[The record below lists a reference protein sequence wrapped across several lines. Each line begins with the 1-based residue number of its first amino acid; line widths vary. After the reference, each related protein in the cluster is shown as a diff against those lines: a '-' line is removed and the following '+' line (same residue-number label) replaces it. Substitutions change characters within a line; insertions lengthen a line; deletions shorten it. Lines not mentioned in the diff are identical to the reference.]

1 MNFLRGVLSSIVL
14 LLLPASMY
22 AASPSAGGVSRPGP
36 ASLTTTWSGG
46 PFTGVSSSPLGA
58 NCTNS
63 MCDNFS
69 LTVGTVNAGDVVT
82 IGIRWDTLVG
92 VSANDFDLHI
102 YSGTTEVGTSAN
114 GAPGN
119 SEEATIA
126 AIPGVYTVT
135 VLVYSVVNTSY
146 YGKATLKAGP
156 AARTPTYAAGSF
168 TFSPNITV
176 SAPVTV
182 TDGEPSI
189 RVDKR
194 GNVYTAGIRGVP
206 AGVDLW
212 KTNIY
217 TDPCA
222 AHWTSLG
229 SPDAFRT
236 PGGGQPG
243 PADGG
248 GDVDLAVGFPSDAS
262 LPRVYLSSLSAA
274 NVAFANSTDGGQTF
288 FLNPAV
294 AEIVADDRQWDEAY
308 GKDTVYLLYRAP
320 IPFTGL
326 FVEKST
332 NGGTTFGPASVVS
345 ASGTTPGYIAVDQND
360 GTVYA
365 CHASSS
371 QLFVAS
377 SKNAIQWSNTLVAN
391 TSPRHLFP
399 VVKVDRAGNVYAL
412 WSDGVNINLSVSTDH
427 AKTWST
433 PVQVNNPADTFTKT
447 NIFPWMDAGDA
458 GRVDIVW
465 YATDSIKSSSEVL
478 DNNDWHVY
486 FSQTLNALATNI
498 SFSQKRVS
506 DHIIHHGNISQGG
519 LTGTANRNLLDY
531 FQVAIDPQGAAV
543 ISYAD
548 DHNDFFGNVYT
559 ARQTSGSSV
568 LAATPNVPTVSGCTP
583 PPFHTDPEVVDF
595 APDAQVSIVN
605 VPADAVD
612 IMDIDYGDETIG
624 GNLFLLAKIRVLDL
638 TAGLPPNAHWR
649 CYLAFSHDI
658 ADKGKE
664 YYMELNNDGGV
675 QSFKYGTVVRTTS
688 GGYTETAVGNLDGA
702 SVSLTKPGIIR
713 LRILASKLTKPG
725 GSPPVVGDTVLGT
738 KGRTFVSGAAT
749 TVRFDRTRGG
759 TAFIIGGG
767 PGGGGGGILVECDD
781 PAISMKG
788 GWHDV
793 KDDRASNGHY
803 CRNVGANKGNGGAFM
818 EFQFHGTGV
827 EMDIARGPRGG
838 NADVLIDGV
847 SRGKLE
853 FFRPASNPSKPD
865 NSGQVDLTFGIK
877 QTYTTTQGSHTFRLN
892 VLNDNPDPKR
902 NMVYVD
908 DFVIEGGDIGGT
920 GSPTETSTLNS
931 GVVGAL
937 GLASQTLAA
946 TTGTQLLTAVL
957 GVPDGSSEDLVLIDP
972 DGGVVA
978 QSTGGNPVEVV
989 QAAPSKTGIYT
1000 VQVLN
1005 KTFSLDP
1012 YSLYLV
1018 RAQTVATPSNRL
1030 NSRSSETRPQ
1040 SFALYQNYPNPF
1052 NPVTYIRYSLP
1063 EAGFVKITVHNL
1075 LGQEVANLVSVDQQ
1089 PGNYSVSFDAS
1100 RLSSG
1105 VYYYRLRSGLFGDI
1119 KRMLLLK

>member
-1 MNFLRGVLSSIVL
+1 MKSLHGILPIVVL
-14 LLLPASMY
+14 LLLPAATYS
-22 AASPSAGGVSRPGP
+22 ATPSSGTVSRPG
-36 ASLTTTWSGG
+36 SLTFTWSGG

-58 NCTNS
+58 NCSNS
-63 MCDNFS
+63 TCDNFS

-92 VSANDFDLHI
+92 ASANDFDLHI
-102 YSGTTEVGTSAN
+102 YNSGGTEVGTSAN

-119 SEEATIA
+119 SEEATIPA
-126 AIPGVYTVT
+126 TPGVYTVT

-146 YGKATLKAGP
+146 YARATLAAGP
-156 AARTPTYAAGSF
+156 TPRTPTYAAGSF

-236 PGGGQPG
+236 PTGQQPG

-262 LPRVYLSSLSAA
+262 LPRLYLSSLSAA
-274 NVAFANSTDGGQTF
+274 NVAFANSTDGGQNF

-294 AEIVADDRQWDEAY
+294 ADFPADDRQWDEAY
-308 GKDTVYLLYRAP
+308 GKNTVYLLYRAP
-320 IPFTGL
+320 IPATGL

-332 NGGTTFGPASVVS
+332 DGGTTFGPASVVS

-391 TSPRHLFP
+391 TSSRHLFP

-412 WSDGVNINLSVSTDH
+412 WSDGVNINLSTSTDQ

-465 YATDSIKSSSEVL
+465 YATDSIKTSSEVL

-498 SFSQKRVS
+498 SFSQRRVS

-548 DHNDFFGNVYT
+548 DHKDFFGNVYT

-568 LAATPNVPTVSGCTP
+568 LAAAPTVPTVSGCTP

-595 APDAQVSIVN
+595 APDAQVSVVN
-605 VPADAVD
+605 VPADAMD
-612 IMDIDYGDETIG
+612 IIDIDYGDETIG
-624 GNLFLLAKIRVLDL
+624 GNLYLLAKIRVIDL
-638 TAGLPPNAHWR
+638 TTGLPPDAHWR

-664 YYMELNNDGGV
+664 YYMELNNDGGI
-675 QSFKYGTVVRTTS
+675 QSFKYGTVVRTVS
-688 GGYTETAVGNLDGA
+688 GGYTETQVGNLDGS

-725 GSPPVVGDTVLGT
+725 GSPPAVGDTVLGT
-738 KGRTFVSGAAT
+738 KGRTLLAAEQH
-749 TVRFDRTRGG
+749 
-759 TAFIIGGG
+759 
-767 PGGGGGGILVECDD
+767 LLSEVEQ
-781 PAISMKG
+781 A
-788 GWHDV
+788 
-793 KDDRASNGHY
+793 
-803 CRNVGANKGNGGAFM
+803 VGA
-818 EFQFHGTGV
+818 V
-827 EMDIARGPRGG
+827 
-838 NADVLIDGV
+838 V
-847 SRGKLE
+847 S
-853 FFRPASNPSKPD
+853 
-865 NSGQVDLTFGIK
+865 
-877 QTYTTTQGSHTFRLN
+877 
-892 VLNDNPDPKR
+892 
-902 NMVYVD
+902 
-908 DFVIEGGDIGGT
+908 
-920 GSPTETSTLNS
+920 
-931 GVVGAL
+931 
-937 GLASQTLAA
+937 
-946 TTGTQLLTAVL
+946 
-957 GVPDGSSEDLVLIDP
+957 
-972 DGGVVA
+972 
-978 QSTGGNPVEVV
+978 
-989 QAAPSKTGIYT
+989 
-1000 VQVLN
+1000 
-1005 KTFSLDP
+1005 
-1012 YSLYLV
+1012 
-1018 RAQTVATPSNRL
+1018 
-1030 NSRSSETRPQ
+1030 
-1040 SFALYQNYPNPF
+1040 
-1052 NPVTYIRYSLP
+1052 
-1063 EAGFVKITVHNL
+1063 
-1075 LGQEVANLVSVDQQ
+1075 
-1089 PGNYSVSFDAS
+1089 
-1100 RLSSG
+1100 
-1105 VYYYRLRSGLFGDI
+1105 
-1119 KRMLLLK
+1119 

>member
-1 MNFLRGVLSSIVL
+1 MDHSRRRDAMNFLRGVLSSIVL

-92 VSANDFDLHI
+92 ASANDFDLHI

-146 YGKATLKAGP
+146 YGNATLKAGP

-274 NVAFANSTDGGQTF
+274 NVAFAN
-288 FLNPAV
+288 
-294 AEIVADDRQWDEAY
+294 
-308 GKDTVYLLYRAP
+308 
-320 IPFTGL
+320 
-326 FVEKST
+326 ST

-531 FQVAIDPQGAAV
+531 FQVAIDPRGAAV

-548 DHNDFFGNVYT
+548 DHKDFFGNVYT
-559 ARQTSGSSV
+559 SRQTSGRSA
-568 LAATPNVPTVSGCTP
+568 LAATPNVPTVSGCSP

-612 IMDIDYGDETIG
+612 IM
-624 GNLFLLAKIRVLDL
+624 
-638 TAGLPPNAHWR
+638 
-649 CYLAFSHDI
+649 
-658 ADKGKE
+658 
-664 YYMELNNDGGV
+664 
-675 QSFKYGTVVRTTS
+675 
-688 GGYTETAVGNLDGA
+688 
-702 SVSLTKPGIIR
+702 
-713 LRILASKLTKPG
+713 
-725 GSPPVVGDTVLGT
+725 
-738 KGRTFVSGAAT
+738 
-749 TVRFDRTRGG
+749 
-759 TAFIIGGG
+759 
-767 PGGGGGGILVECDD
+767 
-781 PAISMKG
+781 
-788 GWHDV
+788 
-793 KDDRASNGHY
+793 
-803 CRNVGANKGNGGAFM
+803 
-818 EFQFHGTGV
+818 
-827 EMDIARGPRGG
+827 
-838 NADVLIDGV
+838 
-847 SRGKLE
+847 
-853 FFRPASNPSKPD
+853 
-865 NSGQVDLTFGIK
+865 
-877 QTYTTTQGSHTFRLN
+877 
-892 VLNDNPDPKR
+892 
-902 NMVYVD
+902 
-908 DFVIEGGDIGGT
+908 
-920 GSPTETSTLNS
+920 
-931 GVVGAL
+931 
-937 GLASQTLAA
+937 
-946 TTGTQLLTAVL
+946 
-957 GVPDGSSEDLVLIDP
+957 
-972 DGGVVA
+972 
-978 QSTGGNPVEVV
+978 
-989 QAAPSKTGIYT
+989 
-1000 VQVLN
+1000 
-1005 KTFSLDP
+1005 
-1012 YSLYLV
+1012 
-1018 RAQTVATPSNRL
+1018 
-1030 NSRSSETRPQ
+1030 
-1040 SFALYQNYPNPF
+1040 
-1052 NPVTYIRYSLP
+1052 
-1063 EAGFVKITVHNL
+1063 
-1075 LGQEVANLVSVDQQ
+1075 
-1089 PGNYSVSFDAS
+1089 
-1100 RLSSG
+1100 
-1105 VYYYRLRSGLFGDI
+1105 
-1119 KRMLLLK
+1119 